1 MSDSGDAKKAGE
13 ILGNIFGV
21 IITLGL
27 ISAIFLLCWNY
38 GLCEVVDVD
47 KIKYHQCFLLIIGW
61 RCLMYKQEFN
71 PT

>member
-1 MSDSGDAKKAGE
+1 MIDGNEAKEAGE
-13 ILGNIFGV
+13 VLGNIILV
-21 IITLGL
+21 IITLCL

-61 RCLMYKQEFN
+61 RCLVHKQDVRL
-71 PT
+71 